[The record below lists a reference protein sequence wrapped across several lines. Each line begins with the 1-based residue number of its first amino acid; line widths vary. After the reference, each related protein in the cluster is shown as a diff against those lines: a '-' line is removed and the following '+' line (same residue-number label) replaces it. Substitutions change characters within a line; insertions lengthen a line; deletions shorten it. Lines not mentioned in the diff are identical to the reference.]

1 MDRRRA
7 GMAVAVAMALLG
19 TGCAHRARTA
29 PQAAEPE
36 PYKIGRED
44 VLDISVWRDPELS
57 RVMPVRPDGYVSLP
71 IVGDVAAAGKTPT
84 ELAADIKTKLTPY
97 VQEPRV
103 TVSVR
108 EVNSARVYV
117 TGEVAHPGAYPL
129 RGRISVL
136 QAIALAGGFTDFA
149 DRDGMMVLRKGQQA
163 GQIPVRYSDLIS
175 AEQQKSGGDE
185 KSGTGGS
192 GQQTL
197 DLDVD
202 LMPGDTVV
210 VP

>member
-1 MDRRRA
+1 
-7 GMAVAVAMALLG
+7 MAVAVAMALLG

-29 PQAAEPE
+29 PPAAEPE

-44 VLDISVWRDPELS
+44 VLDISVWKDPELS
-57 RVMPVRPDGYVSLP
+57 RMMPVRPDGYVSLP
-71 IVGDVAAAGKTPT
+71 IIGDVAAAGKTPT
-84 ELAADIKTKLTPY
+84 ELAAEIKTKLTPY

-175 AEQQKSGGDE
+175 AEQGTGGDE

-192 GQQTL
+192 GQEKL